1 MQKFIN
7 PTQSLKSMTWTKPLY
22 GKAKVDRAGHI
33 LMNKDSTEEA
43 KEEALTILNNWRSS
57 HGYPMN
63 TFQARL
69 RQMSKKV
76 DENALVVQRLKRVPS
91 IIKKLKREQTKTMNL
106 SQMQDLAGCR
116 SVLLGVDKVNELTEI
131 YRKSRGLKHR
141 KVREKDYIKD
151 PKQDGYRSVH
161 LIYKYKSDKINTYDG
176 LLIEIQIRSKIQ
188 HSWATAIEIVDLFT
202 RQAIKS
208 NEGEEEWKEF
218 FKLVSSAFAKME
230 NQKEVNGTPTDSK
243 ELYTAIKEKVDK
255 LKIFSKMENWSQ
267 ALKVIEPKLKELN
280 FFLLELD
287 VSDENNARLS
297 VRGYPEES
305 ESLATEHYLEA
316 EKLQGNNPDKDVVLV
331 GAKSVE
337 ELKKAYLNYFANSKE
352 FLSYLKSYLEKKGNI

>member
-1 MQKFIN
+1 MQRFIN
-7 PTQSLKSMTWTKPLY
+7 SAPLLKSMAWTKPLY
-22 GKAKVDRAGHI
+22 GKARIDRAGHI
-33 LMNKDSTEEA
+33 LMNKDSMEEA

-91 IIKKLKREQTKTMNL
+91 ILKKLKREQTKTMSL
-106 SQMQDLAGCR
+106 SQMQDIAGCR
-116 SVLLGVDKVNELTEI
+116 SVLSGVDKVNELTEI

-141 KVREKDYIKD
+141 KIREKDYIKS
-151 PKQDGYRSVH
+151 PKKDGYRSVH

-202 RQAIKS
+202 KQAIKS

-230 NQKEVNGTPTDSK
+230 NQKEVEGTPTNNS
-243 ELYTAIKEKVDK
+243 ELYKVIKEKVDK
-255 LKIFSKMENWSQ
+255 LKIFSKMDNWSQ
-267 ALKVIEPKLKELN
+267 ALKVIEPKLKQLH

-287 VSDENNARLS
+287 VSEENNAKLS
-297 VRGYPEES
+297 VRGYPEEA

-316 EKLQGNNPDKDVVLV
+316 EKLQSGSPNKDVVLV
-331 GAKSVE
+331 GAKSIE
-337 ELKKAYLNYFANSKE
+337 ELKRAYLNYFANSKE
-352 FLSYLKSYLEKKGNI
+352 FLEYLKYYLDKKGEI

>member
-7 PTQSLKSMTWTKPLY
+7 PAPLLKSMTWTKPLY
-22 GKAKVDRAGHI
+22 GKAKVDRTGQI
-33 LMNKDSTEEA
+33 LMNNDSTEEA

-91 IIKKLKREQTKTMNL
+91 IIKKLKREQTKTMSL
-106 SQMQDLAGCR
+106 SQMQDIAGCR
-116 SVLLGVDKVNELTEI
+116 SVLSGVDKVNELTEI

-188 HSWATAIEIVDLFT
+188 HSWATAIEIFDLFT
-202 RQAIKS
+202 KQAIKS

-230 NQKEVNGTPTDSK
+230 KQKEVEGTPINNS
-243 ELYTAIKEKVDK
+243 ELYKAIKEKVDQ

-267 ALKVIEPKLKELN
+267 ALKVIEPKLKQLH

-287 VSDENNARLS
+287 VSEENNAKLS
-297 VRGYPEES
+297 VRGYPEEA

-316 EKLQGNNPDKDVVLV
+316 EKLQSGSPNKDVVLV
-331 GAKSVE
+331 GAKSIE
-337 ELKKAYLNYFANSKE
+337 ELKRAYLNYYANSKE
-352 FLSYLKSYLEKKGNI
+352 FLGYLKYYLEKKGEI